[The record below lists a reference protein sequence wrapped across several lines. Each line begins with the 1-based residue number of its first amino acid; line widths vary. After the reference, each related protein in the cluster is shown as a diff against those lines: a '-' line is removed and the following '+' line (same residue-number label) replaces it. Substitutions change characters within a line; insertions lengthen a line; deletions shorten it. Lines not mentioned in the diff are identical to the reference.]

1 MIVGTKLILGADE
14 TVGSLVSSYV
24 GKGVRRRSQ
33 NGERVGRR
41 VGYIIIIEQR
51 EGFIYVRGYLFLIHN
66 KQTKPNLTLLVGR
79 RVGRRVGY
87 NKYKVNRR
95 EYKHMLGGMMYN
107 YSIENRFNIYLP
119 S

>member
-24 GKGVRRRSQ
+24 GSGVRRRSK

-41 VGYIIIIEQR
+41 VGCMTI
-51 EGFIYVRGYLFLIHN
+51 
-66 KQTKPNLTLLVGR
+66 
-79 RVGRRVGY
+79 
-87 NKYKVNRR
+87 KVNRGR
-95 EYKHMLGGMMYN
+95 LCERIPFIDITNKQQNQYA
-107 YSIENRFNIYLP
+107 ILP